1 MTESRRVR
9 DLDHDDDLS
18 IEIQPLPRKEPITPT
33 SLSSSPGHLPSWE
46 DKTFP
51 APFWLV
57 DQAVSPVNWCNLS
70 CGREEQGE
78 AGSIMLKNHNP
89 GRILFASQDPLRPF
103 RLAART
109 LGAADQCPRPE
120 GILLSCHANIR
131 GSCRITATSVC
142 PMLLF
147 VLHFNCPDSRQCTGN
162 VASNG
167 TSKAACGS
175 SFSRR
180 LDLHET
186 FT

>member
-109 LGAADQCPRPE
+109 LGPQINAQDLKGFSCPVMQTYE
-120 GILLSCHANIR
+120 GR
-131 GSCRITATSVC
+131 VGSLPHPCVPCCFLFSTSTALTA
-142 PMLLF
+142 
-147 VLHFNCPDSRQCTGN
+147 GN
-162 VASNG
+162 AP
-167 TSKAACGS
+167 AM
-175 SFSRR
+175 
-180 LDLHET
+180 
-186 FT
+186 